1 MGDMPPRGNMG
12 RVRKRLEA
20 VSDGDAGLAL
30 PTGEDGGGSVGGR
43 REPEAGL
50 GQREGPQQSPQGW
63 DCGGGCRQFRS

>member
-30 PTGEDGGGSVGGR
+30 PTGEDGGGRVGGR

-50 GQREGPQQSPQGW
+50 GQREGPAAEPAGV
-63 DCGGGCRQFRS
+63 GLRRGCCQFRS